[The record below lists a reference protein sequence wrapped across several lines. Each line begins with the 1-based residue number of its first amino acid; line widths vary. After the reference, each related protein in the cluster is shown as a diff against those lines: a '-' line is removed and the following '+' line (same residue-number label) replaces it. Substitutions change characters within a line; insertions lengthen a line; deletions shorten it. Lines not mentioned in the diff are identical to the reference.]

1 MIKLKERVIRFLL
14 LTAITL
20 AVTGYLHPI
29 AAQTCAET
37 PNDSERVFAG
47 VLNVRAF
54 GAVGDGKTDD
64 TAALRSAL
72 QAAEKMGGN
81 TVFVPAGIFVITD
94 TISMGDNCTL
104 EGVGGGS
111 VIKSGFPTKTYV
123 TGTGHDGMFTMV
135 SVFGERNV
143 RIANLVFDA
152 NQADTHVIRTLES
165 GTAPLIIENNRF
177 INLSR
182 ATEDHEAL
190 SIAICVF
197 GARTITRNNYCDGAA
212 SDTFNYNKG
221 WHLVSD
227 NIIMNGEDGG
237 IAFNNGAHGTI
248 SGNWIFNCDLGIG
261 MGHPGTEKESELNS
275 TAIIGNTIEQCMK
288 GINMGWF
295 AYEGLG
301 APRNW
306 TISGNNFK
314 FNACGDICYDGPHT
328 GFSANGSI
336 TGNTSVGAGSSKH
349 DNWRHKQ
356 RQLKPVANFLALN
369 YCDNITVTGNTIVAP
384 EADGVLLSFND
395 DKNIIIANN
404 LIQTDRES
412 LSLTAIHLG
421 KCSNVTVSAN
431 RVTGPVDF
439 FISAHSADGVS
450 SLHVNDNVAQSCRGS
465 AIRIDGP
472 LKDSAILDNRF
483 PRGGKA
489 VECSTMES
497 TTVRHIGK

>member
-1 MIKLKERVIRFLL
+1 MNRFLL
-14 LTAITL
+14 LIAMTV
-20 AVTGYLHPI
+20 AVTGSLNPL
-29 AAQTCAET
+29 AAQTPVEKSKG
-37 PNDSERVFAG
+37 SEQVSDG
-47 VLNVRAF
+47 ILNVRAF

-64 TAALRSAL
+64 TAALRHAL

-94 TISMGDNCTL
+94 KLSIGDNCTL

-123 TGTGHDGMFTMV
+123 KGAGHDGAFTML
-135 SVFGERNV
+135 SVTGKKNV

-152 NQADTHVIRTLES
+152 NQADTHAIRTTGK
-165 GTAPLIIENNRF
+165 GTSPLIIENNRF

-182 ATEDHEAL
+182 TTADHVAF
-190 SIAICVF
+190 SIAINVV
-197 GARTITRNNYCDGAA
+197 GARTITRNNYCDGAS
-212 SDTFNYNKG
+212 SDSFNYNEG

-227 NIIMNGEDGG
+227 NIITDGEDGG

-261 MGHPGTEKESELNS
+261 MGHPGTEKASEINS

-314 FNACGDICYDGPHT
+314 FNACGDICYDGPHED
-328 GFSANGSI
+328 FAANGAI
-336 TGNTSVGAGSSKH
+336 TGNTSVGAGSPKH
-349 DNWRHKQ
+349 DNWRHTQ
-356 RQLKPVANFLALN
+356 RQAKPKAYFVALN
-369 YCDNITVTGNTIVAP
+369 QCDNVTVTGNTIVAP
-384 EADGVLLSFND
+384 EADGDLLSFKN

-404 LIQTDRES
+404 LIQTDRKN
-412 LSLTAIHLG
+412 LSLTTIHLG
-421 KCSNVTVSAN
+421 QCSNVTVSGN
-431 RVTGPVDF
+431 RVMGPVEF
-439 FISAHSADGVS
+439 FISAQSAIGLR
-450 SLHVNDNVAQSCRGS
+450 SLHVNDNVAENCRKN
-465 AIRIDGP
+465 AIRIDGA
-472 LKDSAILDNRF
+472 LQGSAILDNRF
-483 PRGGKA
+483 AGGGKA
-489 VECSTMES
+489 IECSTMES
-497 TTVRHIGK
+497 TTVRPIGEK